1 MFSPILLTN
10 SFHEIDKI
18 VYLIFVLI
26 FQNWKKN
33 TSWTNEKIAFF
44 LDFSKLKNICEKI
57 GEHNVLSQS
66 YLSSHSDFFL
76 TKLKI
81 VPVDQKIHENTDSY
95 FRNWL
100 LDPVSKIII
109 FIELN
114 KETKVALRAAYLL
127 DNLQCFF
134 FE

>member
-1 MFSPILLTN
+1 MKKLLSFWTSQN
-10 SFHEIDKI
+10 SK
-18 VYLIFVLI
+18 IFV
-26 FQNWKKN
+26 K
-33 TSWTNEKIAFF
+33 
-44 LDFSKLKNICEKI
+44 KI